1 MHFYFLNRAHKHSV
15 VANQLPAIPDSFFKL
30 EKLTYLDLSMNR
42 VFELPSTIQFLTA
55 LTILRI
61 TQNDLV
67 EVPEEVCKARV
78 AGFVCV

>member
-1 MHFYFLNRAHKHSV
+1 V

-61 TQNDLV
+61 ARNDLV

>member
-1 MHFYFLNRAHKHSV
+1 M

-30 EKLTYLDLSMNR
+30 EKLTYVDLSMNR
-42 VFELPSTIQFLTA
+42 IFELPSTIQFLTA

-67 EVPEEVCKARV
+67 EVPEEVCKVRV
-78 AGFVCV
+78 ARFVCL